1 MKKRIFIAIHY
12 LEIGGAEMS
21 LIGLLQS
28 FDYSKVEVDLFIYR
42 HQGELLA
49 MIPKEVN
56 LLPEIPAYAQ
66 IEAPLKETI
75 KKGYWHIAYGRLKAK
90 WEHRQFVKRNHPI
103 DGSAIFGYIAKNVTP
118 YLPDI
123 NPETTYDLAISFLT
137 PHNIVLQKV
146 KAKKKACW
154 IHTDYTKVAVNAE
167 LELPIWGGYDHIV
180 SISEEVTASFLKVFP
195 TLKDKI
201 VLIENIL
208 SERFVRERSNLSDVS
223 FFSVPAE
230 KKLPKRD
237 LAARSESEQ
246 ITALRTVLRDSQ
258 SSNRSSHRLQRRSQ
272 SPYPLPD
279 SSAIAA
285 TTNVEETLNLLSVGR
300 FSYAKN
306 YDNVPDICKQIN
318 YQLSIASGDY
328 PLKVRW
334 YIIGFGGDEALIR
347 QKIQEAGMEDHV
359 IILGKRSNPYPY
371 IKACDIYVQPSRY
384 EGKSVTVREAQIL
397 CKPVIV
403 TNYATAPSQIK
414 DGVDGVIVPI
424 DNAGCADEIVDFIK
438 NKDLQ
443 SQIIDYLQTHHYGNE
458 EEVEKV
464 YQLCQE

>member
-28 FDYSKVEVDLFIYR
+28 FDYSKVEVDLFVYR

-56 LLPEIPAYAQ
+56 LLPEIPAYSQ
-66 IEAPLKETI
+66 IEAPMKESI
-75 KKGYWHIAYGRLKAK
+75 QEGFWRIVYGRLKAK
-90 WEHRQFVKRNHPI
+90 WEHQQFVKRNHPI
-103 DGSAIFGYIAKNVTP
+103 DGGAIFGYIAKNVTP

-123 NPETTYDLAISFLT
+123 SPETTYDLAISFLT

-146 KAKKKACW
+146 MARKKACW

-167 LELPIWGGYDHIV
+167 LELPIWGGYDYIV

-208 SERFVRERSNLSDVS
+208 SERFVRERAKMEIQTEIHKV
-223 FFSVPAE
+223 
-230 KKLPKRD
+230 
-237 LAARSESEQ
+237 
-246 ITALRTVLRDSQ
+246 
-258 SSNRSSHRLQRRSQ
+258 
-272 SPYPLPD
+272 SPYND
-279 SSAIAA
+279 
-285 TTNVEETLNLLSVGR
+285 TTLNLLSVGR

-318 YQLSIASGDY
+318 YQLSIINY

-334 YIIGFGGDEALIR
+334 YIIGYGGDEALIR

-359 IILGKRSNPYPY
+359 IILGKKTNPYPY
-371 IKACDIYVQPSRY
+371 IKACDIYIQPSRY

-403 TNYATAPSQIK
+403 TNYTTAPSQIK
-414 DGVDGVIVPI
+414 DGIDGVIVPME
-424 DNAGCADEIVDFIK
+424 NAKCADGIVDFIK

-443 SQIIDYLQTHHYGNE
+443 SKIIDYLQTHHYGNE
-458 EEVEKV
+458 EEVEIIYKV
-464 YQLCQE
+464 LCKKLC

>member
-56 LLPEIPAYAQ
+56 LLSEIPSYAQ
-66 IEAPLKETI
+66 IEAPLKEAI
-75 KKGYWHIAYGRLKAK
+75 KKGFWRIAYGRLKAK

-103 DGSAIFGYIAKNVTP
+103 DGGAIFGYVAKNVTL

-208 SERFVRERSNLSDVS
+208 SERFVRERAGDGLMFNDESLKSNSLNLKPSTLHLTPS
-223 FFSVPAE
+223 
-230 KKLPKRD
+230 
-237 LAARSESEQ
+237 
-246 ITALRTVLRDSQ
+246 
-258 SSNRSSHRLQRRSQ
+258 
-272 SPYPLPD
+272 
-279 SSAIAA
+279 
-285 TTNVEETLNLLSVGR
+285 TLNLLSVGR

-318 YQLSIASGDY
+318 YQLYIINY

-334 YIIGFGGDEALIR
+334 YLIGYGGDEALIR

-359 IILGKRSNPYPY
+359 IILGKKSNPYPY

-403 TNYATAPSQIK
+403 TNYTTAPSQIK
-414 DGVDGVIVPI
+414 DGIDGVIVPM
-424 DNAGCADEIVDFIK
+424 DNTKCADGIVDFIK

-443 SQIIDYLQTHHYGNE
+443 SQIINYLQTHHYGNE

>member
-56 LLPEIPAYAQ
+56 LLSEIPSYAQ
-66 IEAPLKETI
+66 IEAPLKEAI
-75 KKGYWHIAYGRLKAK
+75 KTGFWRIAYGRLKAK

-103 DGSAIFGYIAKNVTP
+103 DGGAIFGYVAKNVTL

-208 SERFVRERSNLSDVS
+208 SERFVRERAKMEIQTDIHKV
-223 FFSVPAE
+223 
-230 KKLPKRD
+230 
-237 LAARSESEQ
+237 
-246 ITALRTVLRDSQ
+246 
-258 SSNRSSHRLQRRSQ
+258 
-272 SPYPLPD
+272 SPYND
-279 SSAIAA
+279 
-285 TTNVEETLNLLSVGR
+285 TTLNLLSVGR

-306 YDNVPDICKQIN
+306 YDNVPDICKRIN
-318 YQLSIASGDY
+318 SQLSAQNS
-328 PLKVRW
+328 PLRVRW
-334 YIIGFGGDEALIR
+334 YIIGYGGDETLIR

-359 IILGKRSNPYPY
+359 IILGKKSNPYPY

-403 TNYATAPSQIK
+403 TNYTTAPSQIK
-414 DGVDGVIVPI
+414 DGIDGVIVPM
-424 DNAGCADEIVDFIK
+424 DNAKCADGIVDFIK
-438 NKDLQ
+438 NKDIQ

>member
-28 FDYSKVEVDLFIYR
+28 IDYSKVEVDLFVYR

-49 MIPKEVN
+49 MIPKVVN
-56 LLPEIPAYAQ
+56 LLPEVPAYAH

-75 KKGYWHIAYGRLKAK
+75 KKGFWRIAYGRLKAK
-90 WEHRQFVKRNHPI
+90 WEHKQFVKRNHPI
-103 DGSAIFGYIAKNVTP
+103 DGGAIFGYIAKDVTP

-137 PHNIVLQKV
+137 PHNIVLQKI

-208 SERFVRERSNLSDVS
+208 SEKFVRKRANLY
-223 FFSVPAE
+223 E
-230 KKLPKRD
+230 N
-237 LAARSESEQ
+237 
-246 ITALRTVLRDSQ
+246 TSQ
-258 SSNRSSHRLQRRSQ
+258 LDRHIIS
-272 SPYPLPD
+272 
-279 SSAIAA
+279 
-285 TTNVEETLNLLSVGR
+285 LLSVGR

-306 YDNVPDICKQIN
+306 YDNVPDICRRIIEKCVD
-318 YQLSIASGDY
+318 L
-328 PLKVRW
+328 RW

-359 IILGKRSNPYPY
+359 IILGKKSNPYPY

-403 TNYATAPSQIK
+403 TNYTTAPSQIK
-414 DGVDGVIVPI
+414 DGIDGIIVPM
-424 DNAGCADEIVDFIK
+424 DNMKCADGIVDFIK
-438 NKDLQ
+438 NKDLK

-464 YQLCQE
+464 YQLYS